1 MGQKKTSPFASLVG
15 TPSAAVPVE
24 PVEAVPQVLHHRPS
38 TAQRNRN
45 WEQQNKVTGY
55 RGIPP
60 ELNDELKALA
70 EELSVPLGDVV
81 RALLEYGL
89 AAHKRGDLT
98 LKPHLRIGKMTLFP
112 SSRES
117 AK

>member
-1 MGQKKTSPFASLVG
+1 MGKTKTSPFASLVG

-24 PVEAVPQVLHHRPS
+24 PVEAVPQVLQHRPS
-38 TAQRNRN
+38 TAQRDRR

-112 SSRES
+112 SRES